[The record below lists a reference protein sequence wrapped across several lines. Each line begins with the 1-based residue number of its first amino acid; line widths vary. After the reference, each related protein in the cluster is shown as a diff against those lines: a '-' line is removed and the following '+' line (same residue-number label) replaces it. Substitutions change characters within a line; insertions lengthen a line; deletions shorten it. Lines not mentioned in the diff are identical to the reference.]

1 MQITARS
8 DYAVRASLEMAA
20 VYPERLTIDRIVGEQ
35 QLPRKFVEAI
45 LSQLRRG
52 GLVTTQRG
60 WTGGYALARSPG
72 DITVGD
78 VIRCVDGPLSEIRG
92 VRPHELS
99 YEGVGEHV
107 PALWVALR
115 SSIRLVLDVVTLE
128 QLRTGKFPTSVRR
141 LGEVEDA
148 WLPR

>member
-1 MQITARS
+1 MHITARS
-8 DYAVRASLEMAA
+8 DYAVRAALELAA
-20 VYPERLTIDRIVGEQ
+20 VYPERITVDRVIGEQ
-35 QLPRKFVEAI
+35 GLPRKFVEAI

-60 WTGGYALARSPG
+60 WTGGYGLARPPAE
-72 DITVGD
+72 ITVGD
-78 VIRCVDGPLSEIRG
+78 IIRCVDGPLSQIHG
-92 VRPHELS
+92 VRPHELE
-99 YEGVGEHV
+99 YGGVAKHV

-115 SSIRLVLDVVTLE
+115 SSIRAVLDVVTLE
-128 QLRTGKFPTSVRR
+128 QLAAGKFPASVRR